1 MNGSLSNPA
10 SNNQRLIKLM
20 LPIVLAVFVF
30 TALIGFAVAN
40 SGPSNARDV
49 AAPSK
54 PVSVAGIHLP
64 AVGGNQ
70 VALSDYVGHEPTLL
84 YFSMGVG

>member
-1 MNGSLSNPA
+1 MNKNRNYTA
-10 SNNQRLIKLM
+10 VHRQRSIKLIV
-20 LPIVLAVFVF
+20 PIVVAALLLGGLLA
-30 TALIGFAVAN
+30 FAVA
-40 SGPSNARDV
+40 SGNTTSSGV

-54 PVSVAGIHLP
+54 LVSVAGIQLP

-70 VALSDYVGHEPTLL
+70 VLLSDYLGHGPVLL